1 MKIYAV
7 NRQETYEK
15 TYFIKAKSFEDA
27 VERLNE
33 EFECG
38 GLLCPGMAEDAA
50 CYNEVSSD
58 ESNMFTEEFMESRI
72 DINTEVDE

>member
-1 MKIYAV
+1 MRVYAV

-38 GLLCPGMAEDAA
+38 DLLCPGMAEDAA
-50 CYNEVSSD
+50 CYNEVSKDKTDMFD
-58 ESNMFTEEFMESRI
+58 EDYMLAHL
-72 DINTEVDE
+72 DIVE

>member
-33 EFECG
+33 EFEYG
-38 GLLCPGMAEDAA
+38 GLFCPGMAEDAA
-50 CYNEVSSD
+50 CYSEVSID
-58 ESNMFTEEFMESRI
+58 KSNMFTEEYMESRI
-72 DINTEVDE
+72 DINTEDEE

>member
-50 CYNEVSSD
+50 CYNEISIDKSIL
-58 ESNMFTEEFMESRI
+58 FTEEYMESRL
-72 DINTEVDE
+72 DINVEDEE

>member
-1 MKIYAV
+1 MRVFAV

-33 EFECG
+33 EFEYG

-58 ESNMFTEEFMESRI
+58 ESDMFTEEYMESRI
-72 DINTEVDE
+72 DINAEDEE